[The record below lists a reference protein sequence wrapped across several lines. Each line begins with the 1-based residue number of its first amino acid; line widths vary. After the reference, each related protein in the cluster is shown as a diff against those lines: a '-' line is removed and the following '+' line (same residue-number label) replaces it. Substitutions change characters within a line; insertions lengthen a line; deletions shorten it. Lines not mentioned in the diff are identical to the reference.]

1 MADAAF
7 VNHEDR
13 GSQGGYLIFLV
24 DENSKFNLISWQ
36 SKRIKR
42 VIRSSLAAE
51 TLALSDSVDHAI
63 YLSVLLKELY
73 PKFKTNDIP
82 IEIVTDNKSLRD
94 AINSKKFVTEK
105 WLPID
110 IGALKELINH
120 NKVINILWI
129 KSGNQLADCLT
140 KI

>member
-1 MADAAF
+1 M
-7 VNHEDR
+7 NHEGR

-63 YLSVLLKELY
+63 LLVCFIKRV
-73 PKFKTNDIP
+73 I
-82 IEIVTDNKSLRD
+82 
-94 AINSKKFVTEK
+94 SK
-105 WLPID
+105 IQ
-110 IGALKELINH
+110 
-120 NKVINILWI
+120 
-129 KSGNQLADCLT
+129 NQ
-140 KI
+140 

>member
-94 AINSKKFVTEK
+94 AIHSKKFVTEK
-105 WLPID
+105 
-110 IGALKELINH
+110 
-120 NKVINILWI
+120 
-129 KSGNQLADCLT
+129 
-140 KI
+140 

>member
-63 YLSVLLKELY
+63 YQSALLKELY

-94 AINSKKFVTEK
+94 AIHSKKFVTEK